1 MCNCTNS
8 RQFDAEYLAKP
19 QFSDCF
25 DPRAV
30 LACRL
35 HFLKAAPQTRLRKK
49 EVVMSYLVPS
59 EFVTKMVDAGESKI
73 FMSTRDTVIRAY
85 MAGAILALAAAFA
98 VMVNVQTGYP
108 IIGAILF
115 PVGFCMLYLL
125 GFDLLTGVFVL
136 SPLALIDKRP
146 GVTLG
151 GVLRNWGLVFIGNFL
166 GALTV
171 AVMMSIVYTYA
182 FSTPPDKVGAVIAGI
197 GEARTL
203 GYAKYGAAGMLTL
216 FIRGMLC
223 NWMVSTGVVGAMIST
238 TVPGKVIAMWM
249 PIMVFFAMVFEH
261 SVVNMFLFP
270 SALLMGGHFSI
281 LDYFIWNEIPT
292 VVGNLVGGL
301 SFTGLTLYA
310 THVRTAPKRDVRA
323 VRARA
328 VA

>member
-1 MCNCTNS
+1 
-8 RQFDAEYLAKP
+8 
-19 QFSDCF
+19 
-25 DPRAV
+25 
-30 LACRL
+30 
-35 HFLKAAPQTRLRKK
+35 
-49 EVVMSYLVPS
+49 MSYLAPS
-59 EFVTKMVDAGESKI
+59 EFVTKMVDAGESKV

-115 PVGFCMLYLL
+115 PVGFCMLNLF

-136 SPLALIDKRP
+136 TPLAWIDKRP
-146 GVTLG
+146 GVTIG
-151 GVLRNWGLVFIGNFL
+151 GILRNWGLVFVGNFA

-171 AVMMSIVYTYA
+171 AVMMAIYYTYC
-182 FSTPPDKVGAVIAGI
+182 FSTPPDAVGKVIAGI
-197 GEARTL
+197 GVARTL
-203 GYAKYGAAGMLTL
+203 GYEKYGAAGMFTL
-216 FIRGMLC
+216 FTRGVLC
-223 NWMVSTGVVGAMIST
+223 NWMVSAGVVGAMIST

-270 SALLMGGHFSI
+270 SALMMGGQFSI
-281 LDYFIWNEIPT
+281 MDYIIWNEIPT

-310 THVRTAPKRDVRA
+310 THLRTAPKRELTA
-323 VRARA
+323 ATARA
-328 VA
+328 AA